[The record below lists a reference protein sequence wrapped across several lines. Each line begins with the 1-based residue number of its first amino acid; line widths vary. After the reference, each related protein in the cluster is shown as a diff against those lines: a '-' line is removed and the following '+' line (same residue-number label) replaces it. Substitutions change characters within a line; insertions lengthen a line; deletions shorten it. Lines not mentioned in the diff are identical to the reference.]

1 MIILQQLD
9 KQTKVNLGGLF
20 INPELISEM
29 IPFSY
34 INDKEK
40 LFGTQVVMNNGNFY
54 NTPFVAQKILDM
66 IADYNRLIGKF
77 PKPKLIDL
85 L

>member
-1 MIILQQLD
+1 MLQRLD
-9 KQTKVNLGGLF
+9 PETKEFLGGLF

-40 LFGTQVVMNNGNFY
+40 LFGTQIVMNNGHFY
-54 NTPFVAQKILDM
+54 TVPFSASEVNDKI
-66 IADYNRLIGKF
+66 IDYFRLIGKF